1 MFAFII
7 EYLTG
12 RAAATD
18 HSRYGA
24 PEWPP
29 HPARLF
35 YALVATHHETS
46 PEWAMPLEQ
55 QALQWLEQQPPPEL
69 YASRAWPRGNSGV
82 RQREQPTTH
91 YVPINDVSGDQEGA
105 LPEKRSR
112 KARTFPSV
120 TPETPSV
127 IVCYPHAEL
136 PEALRVPFEDLLK
149 RVSYLGHASSLVNLR
164 MVSQPS
170 DLEPLLHREPRV
182 FECWLPDQ
190 IRGQALMRVPSPGL
204 LLALETEFARTYP
217 PELPSLVEP
226 PRRSPGPRAPQP
238 SYAPRGVLPAR
249 EVRYRVPSHDVEAP
263 QPVQSV
269 FRELVLFQVVSAPDL
284 YVEAF
289 HAVTRVFRD
298 AALYHARQ
306 PNALLSGHSSGGP
319 PLERPHVAF
328 LAIPDVGHT
337 HARGK
342 LMGLAAALP
351 RDMTVVER
359 REVLA
364 ALAGIEQLTLGRAGI
379 WEVERCIED
388 PERQGLQRETWCRAS
403 TEWATVT
410 PIVLDRF
417 PKDNSPLGQD
427 ARDCV
432 KRACEHIGLPMPV
445 QVELAHHTQILG
457 VPPTEQ
463 FERHSVRN
471 RGELLHVHAYL
482 RFEQPIQG
490 PLLLGAGRYQGY
502 GLCRPIGGK
511 RP

>member
-18 HSRYGA
+18 HTRYGA

-46 PEWAMPLEQ
+46 PESAMPLEQ
-55 QALQWLEQQPPPEL
+55 QLLQWLEQQSPPEL
-69 YASRAWPRGNSGV
+69 YASRAWPRGSSDV
-82 RQREQPTTH
+82 RQREQPPTH

-120 TPETPSV
+120 TPEHPQV
-127 IVCYPHAEL
+127 VLNYPHAEL
-136 PEALRVPFEDLLK
+136 PEALQLPLFNLLL
-149 RVSYLGHASSLVNLR
+149 RVSYLGHASSLVSLR
-164 MVSQPS
+164 FVTQPS
-170 DLEPLLHREPRV
+170 ELEPLHREPPL

-190 IRGQALMRVPSPGL
+190 ASGQQLMRVPSVGL

-217 PELPSLVEP
+217 PELSSLNESA
-226 PRRSPGPRAPQP
+226 PRSRSTRAAQP
-238 SYAPRGVLPAR
+238 SYAPRGVLPAC
-249 EVRYRVPSHDVEAP
+249 EVRYRVPSPELEVS

-269 FRELVLFQVVSAPDL
+269 FRELVIFQGVSTPDVYL
-284 YVEAF
+284 QAF
-289 HAVTRVFRD
+289 HAVTRIFRD

-306 PNALLSGHSSGGP
+306 PNALLSGHAPGGP

-328 LAIPDVGHT
+328 LALPDVGHT
-337 HARGK
+337 HARGRI
-342 LMGLAAALP
+342 MGIAAALP
-351 RDMTVVER
+351 RDMSVVER

-364 ALAGIEQLTLGRAGI
+364 ALAGIEQLTLGRAGV

-388 PERQGLQRETWCRAS
+388 PELQGLQRETWSRPS

-417 PKDNSPLGQD
+417 PKDNSPFGND
-427 ARDCV
+427 ARDSV
-432 KRACEHIGLPMPV
+432 KRACEHIGLPLPA
-445 QVELAHHTQILG
+445 QVELAHHSKILG
-457 VPPTEQ
+457 VPPTDQ
-463 FERHSVRN
+463 FERLSTRN
-471 RGELLHVHAYL
+471 RGDLLHVHAYL
-482 RFEQPIQG
+482 RFEQPLQG

-511 RP
+511 HL